1 MSQINLKSILGITS
15 ITTPAG
21 VDDVFT
27 IHSNDTTERFRVD
40 QNGNQVIAGILTVTQ
55 DLNVDGH
62 TNLDNVSIAGVT
74 TFSHTGAN
82 QLVIK
87 DSDTSGD
94 NAHMRISFQDSGG
107 TEKFFVGNNNS
118 NGWLYIGS
126 ASGQNNNT
134 VVRVNGQDKI
144 QVNSNGLY
152 VGGYIEILDTIL
164 HSGDTDTKIRFPEP
178 NKISFE
184 TGGTERLRIDNVG
197 VLYTGNYTTTLDSTP
212 GSIQVN
218 GGTAGGRLGFR
229 GTTTSAYGGLGEM
242 HGYWDT
248 NKVASILFHAGSDTS
263 NKDDGEIRFYTRT
276 SGGSS
281 SARLTIDSVGNLG
294 INNSI
299 PQKRIHIST
308 TGNQKIV
315 IDPNYA
321 NNSGGSSN
329 SEANANNIVESLLIR
344 TSYGDNAAS
353 SANAGHKWGIKFQG
367 YNGNDFTQA
376 RSKCAGVFAVSE
388 DTGAGYNRN
397 VGLAFHTS
405 QFDTAHREVMRIN
418 TNGIVTK
425 PYQYMFTVSTTNH
438 SKSANW
444 SQITNHAPI
453 AAQCTNVSDGNN
465 WSNSTQRFTAPVA
478 GVYHFFVGGWSYGN
492 SNGSRYA
499 YCFKHTNGNNY
510 TFIGGG
516 DYCSGDSPMAGW
528 SRDIKLSAG
537 EWVELWGY
545 SAISVRWGGGHH
557 FFWGG
562 YLLG

>member
-1 MSQINLKSILGITS
+1 MSDIRFNQWLHNSGTGGVSQVDGGHVGIGTTNPEIAVHSGNNKILNVGIVTASTYYGDGSNLSGVQVGGASSLSFNDNIGVYFGNTQDLKIHHDGNHSYIDDQGTGNLRLRSGTLEILNLAGNKTS
-15 ITTPAG
+15 AIFSSGGGQTLNFNNSTKFVTTNTGA
-21 VDDVFT
+21 VVT
-27 IHSNDTTERFRVD
+27 
-40 QNGNQVIAGILTVTQ
+40 GILTATSI
-55 DLNVDGH
+55 NSTGYMGAG
-62 TNLDNVSIAGVT
+62 TNNPQARLEVKD
-74 TFSHTGAN
+74 GAN
-82 QLVIK
+82 NYG
-87 DSDTSGD
+87 TSIRLSQGYNSVFSEVASNFGGSMTL
-94 NAHMRISFQDSGG
+94 NAGQGG
-107 TEKFFVGNNNS
+107 
-118 NGWLYIGS
+118 
-126 ASGQNNNT
+126 GQP
-134 VVRVNGQDKI
+134 I
-144 QVNSNGLY
+144 MHFQVN
-152 VGGYIEILDTIL
+152 
-164 HSGDTDTKIRFPEP
+164 
-178 NKISFE
+178 
-184 TGGTERLRIDNVG
+184 DN
-197 VLYTGNYTTTLDSTP
+197 
-212 GSIQVN
+212 
-218 GGTAGGRLGFR
+218 
-229 GTTTSAYGGLGEM
+229 EKM
-242 HGYWDT
+242 
-248 NKVASILFHAGSDTS
+248 
-263 NKDDGEIRFYTRT
+263 
-276 SGGSS
+276 
-281 SARLTIDSVGNLG
+281 RLTNSGNLALG
-294 INNSI
+294 NTHAS
-299 PQKRIHIST
+299 KRLHISN
-308 TGNQKIV
+308 TGNQKV
-315 IDPNYA
+315 LIDPNYN

-329 SEANANNIVESLLIR
+329 AEANANNIVESILIR
-344 TSYGDNAAS
+344 TSFGENAATQT
-353 SANAGHKWGIKFQG
+353 NAGHKWGIKFQG

>member
-21 VDDVFT
+21 IDDVFT
-27 IHSNDTTERFRVD
+27 VHSNDTTERFRVD

-94 NAHMRISFQDSGG
+94 AAHMRISFQDSGG

-197 VLYTGNYTTTLDSTP
+197 VLYTGNYVGTLDSTP

-263 NKDDGEIRFYTRT
+263 NKDDGEIRMYTRP
-276 SGGSS
+276 SGGSAA
-281 SARLTIDSVGNLG
+281 ARLHITSTGRFNIGDTDLSQNTDQFSVTIAAQNAVDNVARF
-294 INNSI
+294 
-299 PQKRIHIST
+299 QST
-308 TGNQKIV
+308 
-315 IDPNYA
+315 A
-321 NNSGGSSN
+321 AASGTS
-329 SEANANNIVESLLIR
+329 ESLVKI
-344 TSYGDNAAS
+344 Y
-353 SANAGHKWGIKFQG
+353 K
-367 YNGNDFTQA
+367 
-376 RSKCAGVFAVSE
+376 
-388 DTGAGYNRN
+388 GAGYGG
-397 VGLAFHTS
+397 VISGYITQGSDHGLKFY
-405 QFDTAHREVMRIN
+405 TANNGSLSERLRIN
-418 TNGIVTK
+418 KDGKITK
-425 PYQYMFTVSTTNH
+425 PSHPSFYVRRSIAGDGRGAASPVTEWSTPGNETSGNPNH
-438 SKSANW
+438 NRGGHF
-444 SQITNHAPI
+444 NP
-453 AAQCTNVSDGNN
+453 
-465 WSNSTQRFTAPVA
+465 STGLFTAPVS
-478 GVYHFFVGGWSYGN
+478 GIYHFSAAAGYKQTNFTFNQKFFHNGVTTGEGSRFVGTGVQSHSTSTISATVYM
-492 SNGSRYA
+492 A
-499 YCFKHTNGNNY
+499 
-510 TFIGGG
+510 
-516 DYCSGDSPMAGW
+516 SGDTLG
-528 SRDIKLSAG
+528 
-537 EWVELWGY
+537 V
-545 SAISVRWGGGHH
+545 AIEGTHHANTTHNFFSGHLV
-557 FFWGG
+557 G
-562 YLLG
+562 